1 MECEGIDDWD
11 PEKDYTYLLCPKC
24 GMCKCH
30 ACKCSDSSA
39 RGPQFHPRLDD
50 IDDDN
55 DFHDNRD
62 HKFNGL

>member
-50 IDDDN
+50 FDDY
-55 DFHDNRD
+55 D
-62 HKFNGL
+62 H